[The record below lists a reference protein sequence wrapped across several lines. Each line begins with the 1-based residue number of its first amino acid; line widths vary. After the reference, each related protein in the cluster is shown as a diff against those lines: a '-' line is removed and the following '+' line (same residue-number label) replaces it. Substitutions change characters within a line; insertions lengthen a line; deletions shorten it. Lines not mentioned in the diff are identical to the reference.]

1 MNVLINELKT
11 RARLWLTLLQSD
23 NANAR
28 KRAQVLC
35 RQHRWDIP
43 DGWQLRHCLNLAAAD
58 IGFSHWEH
66 ARHVLS
72 GQAQAGDDMG
82 DFWHGPEVAGLSN
95 LWYANYADADKQLQ
109 ADPHLYLL
117 PYRRQ
122 FMLVSTHY
130 LEALQL
136 NLDAGLWHGLQRNL
150 TLAYASPAWQ
160 ALALQRLQTSRVGR
174 FAQ

>member
-11 RARLWLTLLQSD
+11 RARLWLPLLRSD
-23 NANAR
+23 NVNAR
-28 KRAQVLC
+28 KRAHLLC

-43 DGWQLRHCLNLAAAD
+43 DTWQLRHCMNLVAAD

-72 GQAQAGDDMG
+72 GQAQPGDDMG

-95 LWYANYADADKQLQ
+95 LWYATYADAETQLQ
-109 ADPHLYLL
+109 ADSQLYLF

-130 LEALQL
+130 LDALQL
-136 NLDAGLWHGLQRNL
+136 NLDEGLWHGLQRNL
-150 TLAYASPAWQ
+150 MLAYVSPAWRV
-160 ALALQRLQTSRVGR
+160 LTLHRLQNTRIER
-174 FAQ
+174 FTQ

>member
-11 RARLWLTLLQSD
+11 RARLWLSLLQSD

-66 ARHVLS
+66 ARLVLS

-109 ADPHLYLL
+109 VDPHLYLL

>member
-1 MNVLINELKT
+1 MLTLYISALFPFIVCLTQERRHERLINELKT

-35 RQHRWDIP
+35 RQHRRDIP

-82 DFWHGPEVAGLSN
+82 DFWHGRKS
-95 LWYANYADADKQLQ
+95 
-109 ADPHLYLL
+109 
-117 PYRRQ
+117 
-122 FMLVSTHY
+122 LV
-130 LEALQL
+130 
-136 NLDAGLWHGLQRNL
+136 
-150 TLAYASPAWQ
+150 
-160 ALALQRLQTSRVGR
+160 
-174 FAQ
+174 